1 MEEFQIYI
9 SGEWKSS
16 DHYISVFNP
25 YTGEE
30 IARVAESSR
39 KDFDLAVKSCELG
52 FKKNRYLPAFQ
63 RAEILHKVSELLSQK
78 EEEFAQV
85 ITNES
90 GKAIKYS
97 RGEVRRAVENLQFSA
112 EAAKH
117 VKGKVLVPD
126 AAKGGIK
133 HKLFYERFPLG
144 IIAAITPFNFPLNL
158 VVHKIAPA
166 IAAGNSVLLKP
177 SSLTPITSIKLI
189 ELFLEAGLPPHAVNL
204 VIGRGDIVGDWI
216 TGNEKINM
224 ITFTG
229 SPSVGKWIK
238 NNSGMKKVSLE
249 LGANSPLII
258 DEIRDWDKLISRC
271 VTGVL
276 ANGGQVC
283 ISTQRIYI
291 NTTYYDEFK
300 KRLTAAFKKVNV
312 GNPTEEKVE
321 YSSLISE
328 KEAVRIE
335 AWLKEAEKNGANI
348 ITGGKRF
355 KSIIEPTLVED
366 IKPDMKIYSSEIFGP
381 VAVLIPYDNFSD
393 VLDRVNNSQFGL
405 NAGVYTSEI
414 NKAFLAYE
422 KLESGAVIINDIPT
436 WRVDHMPYGG
446 VKNSGSGRE
455 GPEFAIEEMSEIKLM
470 VFADLD
476 T

>member
-249 LGANSPLII
+249 LG
-258 DEIRDWDKLISRC
+258 
-271 VTGVL
+271 
-276 ANGGQVC
+276 
-283 ISTQRIYI
+283 
-291 NTTYYDEFK
+291 
-300 KRLTAAFKKVNV
+300 
-312 GNPTEEKVE
+312 
-321 YSSLISE
+321 
-328 KEAVRIE
+328 
-335 AWLKEAEKNGANI
+335 
-348 ITGGKRF
+348 
-355 KSIIEPTLVED
+355 
-366 IKPDMKIYSSEIFGP
+366 
-381 VAVLIPYDNFSD
+381 
-393 VLDRVNNSQFGL
+393 
-405 NAGVYTSEI
+405 
-414 NKAFLAYE
+414 
-422 KLESGAVIINDIPT
+422 
-436 WRVDHMPYGG
+436 
-446 VKNSGSGRE
+446 
-455 GPEFAIEEMSEIKLM
+455 
-470 VFADLD
+470 
-476 T
+476 